1 MQIISNTRTKRLAIP
16 YKNIIFVNELQ
27 TYPIMKQTAY
37 IYLLTLSCFLCA
49 CNRENRTNLPQPEVT
64 GVADSLETVPPEEKP
79 KAISAEQIEIKKI
92 CSMINILL
100 KIRIRTKIRPAV
112 FNGIRSKNA
121 WHCSKTFSR
130 HPRNGA
136 SCRTIRTGTARLHW
150 YAITN
155 GMPINALPT
164 RWA

>member
-64 GVADSLETVPPEEKP
+64 GVADSLETVPRKRSPKP
-79 KAISAEQIEIKKI
+79 SPQ
-92 CSMINILL
+92 N
-100 KIRIRTKIRPAV
+100 R
-112 FNGIRSKNA
+112 
-121 WHCSKTFSR
+121 
-130 HPRNGA
+130 
-136 SCRTIRTGTARLHW
+136 
-150 YAITN
+150 
-155 GMPINALPT
+155 
-164 RWA
+164 